1 MDKYDIKIDLLDK
14 VKDFKTYL
22 LRKNSNAKNEDEIKV
37 YLINKELLDHECA
50 LCKMK
55 PFWNNKP
62 LDFILDR
69 RNNIENDYR
78 LDNLRLLCPNF
89 FFQFK
94 TKKTIFF
101 KKTKN
106 NVSTCVDCG
115 CKIKV
120 SKIGKD
126 KSKCVSKRCKSCL
139 FKAMSQLEND
149 NILDTEPQIQKDIKI
164 I

>member
-22 LRKNSNAKNEDEIKV
+22 LRKNSNSKNDDEIKV

-55 PFWNNKP
+55 PIWNNKP
-62 LDFILDR
+62 LDLILDR
-69 RNNIENDYR
+69 RNNIENDNR
-78 LDNLRLLCPNF
+78 LDNLRLLCPNCF
-89 FFQFK
+89 YQFK

-106 NVSTCVDCG
+106 NVSTCIDCG

-120 SKIGKD
+120 SKTGNN
-126 KSKCVSKRCKSCL
+126 KSKCVSKRCRSCL

-149 NILDTEPQIQKDIKI
+149 NILNTEPQIQKDIKI